1 MQAYKLIINNPK
13 APNEVAFTRIYP
25 TLKEA
30 ATILNQF
37 KRADISG
44 TIVDC
49 MSFKEVTGETEND

>member
-13 APNEVAFTRIYP
+13 APDEIAFTRIYS

-49 MSFKEVTGETEND
+49 MSFKEITGETEND

>member
-25 TLKEA
+25 TLEEA
-30 ATILNQF
+30 CKVLNHF
-37 KRADISG
+37 NRADISG

-49 MSFKEVTGETEND
+49 ITFKEITGVSKND